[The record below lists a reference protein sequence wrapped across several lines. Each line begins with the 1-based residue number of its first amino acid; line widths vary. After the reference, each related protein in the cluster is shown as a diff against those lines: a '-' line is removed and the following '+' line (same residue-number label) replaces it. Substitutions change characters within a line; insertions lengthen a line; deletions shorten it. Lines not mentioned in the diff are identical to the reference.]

1 MQVEGYRGNTPVKT
15 DKCGNNFEIR
25 NSQFEI
31 QLSNLNQMATKE
43 RVSNVILQQGI
54 LPLYFNADE
63 TVSIEVLRAIH
74 KAGIKAV
81 EYTNRGE
88 AALRNFKKMVG
99 VRNVEMKDMLL
110 GAGTIKSLQ
119 HAEDYVEAGA
129 DFLVSP
135 GLIQEVIDYSN
146 DKNIFYAPGCMTPT
160 EIIAAENK
168 GIAFIKLFPGNLLGP
183 EFVSSIRDIFPK
195 LLFMP
200 TGGVDATK
208 ENIEAWFNAGV
219 SAVGMGSKLI
229 SKKLME
235 QRDYGAIEKLTREV
249 LQIIQSIKK

>member
-1 MQVEGYRGNTPVKT
+1 MP
-15 DKCGNNFEIR
+15 DKKI
-25 NSQFEI
+25 
-31 QLSNLNQMATKE
+31 
-43 RVSNVILQQGI
+43 VSDKIVQQGI

-63 TVSIEVLRAIH
+63 TVSVEVLRAIYN
-74 KAGIKAV
+74 AGVRAV

-88 AALRNFKKMVG
+88 AALNNFKKL
-99 VRNVEMKDMLL
+99 VEVKDKETKDMLL
-110 GAGTIKSLQ
+110 GVGTIKTLQ
-119 HAEDYVEAGA
+119 QAESYLNIGA

-135 GLIQEVIDYSN
+135 GLIPEVVDYANS
-146 DKNIFYAPGCMTPT
+146 KNIFYAPGCMTPS

-183 EFVSSIRDIFPK
+183 EFVSSIKEIFPK

-200 TGGVDATK
+200 TGGVDTTK
-208 ENIEAWFNAGV
+208 ENLEAWFKSGV

-235 QRDYGAIEKLTREV
+235 QKDYAAIEKMTKEV
-249 LQIIQSIKK
+249 LEIIQKIKS